1 MTIDD
6 WWKSLRS
13 IILLFITRQDSF
25 NSSAGAD
32 QDSAITCMKLHEES
46 FFVDQTGRSAA
57 SGWAET

>member
-1 MTIDD
+1 VEVA
-6 WWKSLRS
+6 SLYHLYNNRK
-13 IILLFITRQDSF
+13 DSF

-32 QDSAITCMKLHEES
+32 QDSAITCIKLHEES